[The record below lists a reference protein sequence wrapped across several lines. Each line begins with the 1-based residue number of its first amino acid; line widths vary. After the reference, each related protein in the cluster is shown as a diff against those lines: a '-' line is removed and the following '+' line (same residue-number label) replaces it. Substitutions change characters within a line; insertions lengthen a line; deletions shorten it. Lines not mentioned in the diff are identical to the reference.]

1 MNTITNWSNSNTVLP
16 ITAMMD
22 IFGADGVLA
31 PYIVWFDSNDFK
43 LSSRQI
49 FSNKITLE
57 LWATSMVTFPKQWIR
72 QDIVYDCFFGAEKTP
87 RYRFRIGANKKA
99 LPVTKNLTTV
109 GTDEHA
115 THQKI
120 VDQRDQNPLVKFQP
134 KMLHIV
140 ESTVDTLGKREKII
154 STVKRIA
161 RKIPSRTK

>member
-1 MNTITNWSNSNTVLP
+1 MNTITNWGNSNILLP
-16 ITAMMD
+16 VTAMLA

-31 PYIVWFDSNDFK
+31 PYIVWFDSKNFK
-43 LSSRQI
+43 ISSRQI

-57 LWATSMVTFPKQWIR
+57 LWTTSMVTFPKEWIR
-72 QDIVYDCFFGAEKTP
+72 QGIVYDCFFGAEKTP
-87 RYRFRIGANKKA
+87 RYRFRIGTNKKA

-109 GTDEHA
+109 NTDEHA
-115 THQKI
+115 AHQKI

-161 RKIPSRTK
+161 RSMPSRTK